1 MSTTPDPTGP
11 ITTPGPVPTGPTLPA
26 PTRSHD
32 PRTSTHMDAPT
43 TPAVEFLDVVK
54 SFGTGST
61 EVRALRGVSLAIAP
75 GELVAVMG
83 PSGCGKST
91 LLHLAG
97 GLEQPSAGRVRLH
110 GRDLGD
116 LDAAERA
123 ALRRTEVSFVFQR
136 LNLLA
141 SLTALENVSL
151 PLELDGVGAREARAR
166 AEEALAAVG
175 LAGEAAGQFDRYPDE
190 FSGGQQQRI
199 AIARAIVG
207 RQRVLLCDEP
217 TGALD
222 VATADS
228 VIELLAGL
236 PQRFGTTVVLVTHEP
251 RFASWADRVVF
262 LRDGEVVDQ
271 TPSLLGVPAAGAAP
285 ADTAAA
291 TLDGES

>member
-1 MSTTPDPTGP
+1 MSALPNHPSPNSNPHSTT
-11 ITTPGPVPTGPTLPA
+11 TTDHL
-26 PTRSHD
+26 HD
-32 PRTSTHMDAPT
+32 PRTTIPMDAST
-43 TPAVEFLDVVK
+43 TPAVEFVDVVK
-54 SFGTGST
+54 SFGAGST
-61 EVRALRGVSLAIAP
+61 EVRALRGVSLTIAP

-97 GLEQPSAGRVRLH
+97 GLEQPSAGRVRLY

-116 LDAAERA
+116 LDATERA

-141 SLTALENVSL
+141 SLTAIENVSL
-151 PLELDGVGAREARAR
+151 PLELDGVSAREARERAR
-166 AEEALAAVG
+166 EALAAVG
-175 LAGEAAGQFDRYPDE
+175 LGDATANQFDRYPDE

-236 PQRFGTTVVLVTHEP
+236 PQRYGTTVLLVTHEP

-262 LRDGEVVDQ
+262 LRDGEIVDQ
-271 TPSLLGVPAAGAAP
+271 TPSLHGAP
-285 ADTAAA
+285 ADA
-291 TLDGES
+291 DGVS